1 MEAYTFKCTVDTPR
15 RVKVFLDYNRIAQNK
30 INRPFQVFTAILTFV
45 QISPNFYLSFAGFS
59 EKEWSKLLTL
69 HSLQVLLVTPLCE
82 HSALLC
88 PSESVGEETALELM
102 SIFAQCPPKA
112 VQFRCQLLLALT
124 SVLVCTSC
132 VSSYSRASL
141 DFLDLLLQIAQD
153 TSDLHAES
161 AGRALRFTACD
172 CLREMEACSPGLL
185 SQRLELLNGLRQRE
199 PSCLHQSYALL
210 CTVVLRNA
218 VYQLTQESNA
228 GAEHLKALL
237 GANTSVAWEAEQD
250 PVPVNRKD
258 SAALFSLI
266 LGPMGSIPSLQ
277 TEADFRELRSVLS
290 ALLEE
295 SYLLTPLCQAALLH
309 RLTEVVSM
317 VPAVPPAV
325 FRAQLLRLL
334 GTSEVCILQQ

>member
-1 MEAYTFKCTVDTPR
+1 
-15 RVKVFLDYNRIAQNK
+15 
-30 INRPFQVFTAILTFV
+30 
-45 QISPNFYLSFAGFS
+45 
-59 EKEWSKLLTL
+59 
-69 HSLQVLLVTPLCE
+69 
-82 HSALLC
+82 
-88 PSESVGEETALELM
+88 M

-124 SVLVCTSC
+124 SVLVCTFC
-132 VSSYSRASL
+132 TSSYSPASL

-153 TSDLHAES
+153 TSDLHADS
-161 AGRALRFTACD
+161 AVRALRFTACD

-185 SQRLELLNGLRQRE
+185 SQRLELFNGLRQRE

-210 CTVVLRNA
+210 CALVLRNA
-218 VYQLTQESNA
+218 VYQLTQETNA

-237 GANTSVAWEAEQD
+237 GGNTSVAWEAEQD
-250 PVPVNRKD
+250 PGPMKSKD

-266 LGPMGSIPSLQ
+266 LGPMGTVPALQ
-277 TEADFRELRSVLS
+277 TGADFRELRSLLS
-290 ALLEE
+290 TFLEE

-317 VPAVPPAV
+317 VPALPPAV

-334 GTSEVCILQQ
+334 GTSEVCILQNVAPLIISVSQTLHKSSRKSCVFTFFHVRSDKSSCHLFD